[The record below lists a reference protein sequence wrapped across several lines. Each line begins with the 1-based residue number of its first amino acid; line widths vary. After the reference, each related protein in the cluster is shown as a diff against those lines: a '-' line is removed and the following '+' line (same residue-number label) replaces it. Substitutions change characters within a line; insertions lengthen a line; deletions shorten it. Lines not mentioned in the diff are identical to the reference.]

1 MIRVHRRE
9 RLTPGEM
16 FPAGDRAYRVRFVPL
31 RSGIKIRVVE
41 TGDPGAAA
49 VLFVPG
55 WGCPVYVFRRNLPAI
70 AAAGFRAIAVD
81 LKGHGLSDKPLGEAG
96 YNIDAL
102 VDHIADI
109 ADALELENPA
119 LVGHSMGATLLYHYL
134 SRGRGEARAL
144 GLLSPVGLSGVPLM
158 WLYRLL
164 TPRLAEPVI
173 RRVRPRFIITVT
185 LRRVYGKRGHFN
197 DEDIDQYWAQSRFPE
212 FGLAMRD
219 LLHAYDWSAARHHDL
234 RPVEVP
240 AVGLWGTRDHLMPQ
254 DGMDA
259 YKKLVPGIALHEI
272 VDAGH
277 IIPEE
282 TPEDVNGALIALL
295 RER

>member
-1 MIRVHRRE
+1 
-9 RLTPGEM
+9 
-16 FPAGDRAYRVRFVPL
+16 
-31 RSGIKIRVVE
+31 
-41 TGDPGAAA
+41 

-96 YNIDAL
+96 YNVDAL

-109 ADALELENPA
+109 LAALELDNPA

-134 SRGRGEARAL
+134 SRTRGNARAL

-164 TPRLAEPVI
+164 TPRFVAPLV
-173 RRVRPRFIITVT
+173 RRVRPRFVITVT
-185 LRRVYGKRGHFN
+185 LRRVYGERGHFN
-197 DEDIDQYWAQSRFPE
+197 EEDVDQYWAQTRFPE
-212 FGLAMRD
+212 YGLAMLD
-219 LLHAYDWSAARHHDL
+219 LLHAYDWNAAEHREL
-234 RPVEVP
+234 EPVAIP
-240 AVGLWGTRDHLMPQ
+240 AVGLWGSHDHLMPR
-254 DGMDA
+254 DGMGA
-259 YKKLVPGIALHEI
+259 YKRLVPGIALHEI
-272 VDAGH
+272 VGAGH

-282 TPEDVNGALIALL
+282 TPQDVNGALIALL
-295 RER
+295 QGR

>member
-1 MIRVHRRE
+1 
-9 RLTPGEM
+9 M
-16 FPAGDRAYRVRFVPL
+16 FPASDPAYRVSFPRL
-31 RSGIKIRVVE
+31 RSGLKVRVVE
-41 TGDPGAAA
+41 TGDFSAPP

-96 YNIDAL
+96 YNVDAL

-109 ADALELENPA
+109 LAALELDNPA

-134 SRGRGEARAL
+134 SRTRGNARAL

-164 TPRLAEPVI
+164 TPRFAAPVI
-173 RRVRPRFIITVT
+173 RRVRPRFVITVT

-197 DEDIDQYWAQSRFPE
+197 EEDVDQYWAQTRFPE
-212 FGLAMRD
+212 YGLAMLD
-219 LLHAYDWSAARHHDL
+219 LLHAYDWNAAEHREL
-234 RPVEVP
+234 EPVAIP
-240 AVGLWGTRDHLMPQ
+240 AVGLWGSHDHLMPR

-259 YKKLVPGIALHEI
+259 YKRLVPGIALHEI
-272 VDAGH
+272 VGAGH

-282 TPEDVNGALIALL
+282 TPQDVNGALIALL
-295 RER
+295 RGR